1 MSTRKMSSER
11 KKSLRALAKLM
22 NQQNPFPTPLT
33 PGLLACFDAVIAPEE
48 AEFLLRMGTIL
59 HTHQQ
64 AASLSPLSD
73 ELFAAFFERLLKKG
87 LVWSKYSEDE
97 GEQFVLSPIMPGWFE
112 IYLSDGSEVPEK
124 QEFARRVDRF
134 FKSFQKFNFFPF
146 RNLLNY
152 RFQRNSKAL
161 TSIAV
166 SKPAVDSSKETKT
179 VHIDVNQ
186 KVTAPPTK
194 VYPSHSV
201 FELIEK
207 YGDRSQIAFVHCFC
221 RQWRKMV
228 DEPCRFDHPP
238 ESCMVLGD
246 LTKYI
251 VNYGI
256 GRYVSK
262 QEALDVLQEVQE
274 KGAVHQ
280 VFHEH
285 EKEDGDSA
293 EMAICNCCWD
303 CCGVLGGYNRG
314 VIPLRIKSYYSA
326 KISDHASCIG
336 CGRCVKYCPVNA
348 ISMHEKKAHIDAKR
362 CIGCGQCELKCS
374 KGSIT
379 LEFQEREVL
388 LPLKKRSEV
397 RIQA

>member
-1 MSTRKMSSER
+1 MAAIKMSSER

-22 NQQNPFPTPLT
+22 NQQNPFSMPLT
-33 PGLLACFDAVIAPEE
+33 PELLVCFDAVIAPEE
-48 AEFLLRMGTIL
+48 AEFLLQMGTTP

-64 AASLSPLSD
+64 AASLSHLSD
-73 ELFAAFFERLLKKG
+73 ESFSAFFEKLLKKG
-87 LVWSKYSEDE
+87 LVSPQYSEDD
-97 GEQFVLSPIMPGWFE
+97 GEQYILSPIMPGWFE
-112 IYLSDGSEVPEK
+112 IYLSDGSEAPEK
-124 QEFARRVDRF
+124 KEFARRVDRF

-166 SKPAVDSSKETKT
+166 PKPATESSKETTT

-186 KVTAPPTK
+186 KVAAPPTK
-194 VYPSHSV
+194 VYPFHSV
-201 FELIEK
+201 FELIER
-207 YGDRSQIAFVHCFC
+207 YGDRNQIALIHCFC
-221 RQWRKMV
+221 QQWRKMV
-228 DEPCRFDHPP
+228 DEPCRFEQPP
-238 ESCMVLGD
+238 ESCMALGN

-262 QEALDVLQEVQE
+262 EEALEVLQEVQK
-274 KGAVHQ
+274 KGAIHQ

-285 EKEDGDSA
+285 KKEDGDSA

-303 CCGVLGGYNRG
+303 CCGSFGSYNRG
-314 VIPLRIKSYYSA
+314 ITPLHVKSYYVA
-326 KISDHASCIG
+326 NMSDQASCIG
-336 CGRCVKYCPVNA
+336 CGQCVKYCPVNA
-348 ISMHEKKAHIDAKR
+348 ISMHDKKARIDAQK

-388 LPLKKRSEV
+388 LPLKKRSEA